1 MKNNNNAL
9 KLVTL
14 TLLLCSFGVQAQN
27 VSYQVD
33 RVFDGGTV
41 IGHIETDGTLGP
53 LSSGNIVSWS
63 FEAYDGAD
71 VVSIS
76 SASGGLQG
84 NAWTYLTATP
94 TSLSFDFDGA
104 EADDSV
110 ELIAFVGF
118 DGSVPFTASYNLLG
132 NFVGK
137 VEQFIHQFGTFPEN
151 GEHGIGS
158 PPREGSVVIARS
170 DQPLADCS
178 DPAVSLGEVLA
189 GFQAGFTAGSHTDVG
204 PAGEYFIALGG
215 EDRRGFVV
223 PEEIDSSRQCA
234 NDFILISG
242 YVGVPFARRDG
253 TTLTP
258 KEALDLATSGGNGFF
273 ATQRFEV
280 DNVLFEQMNT
290 TAKLAY
296 LPDGRRAAIVTSGI
310 ILEPGLLDVG
320 VHTAT
325 ITYGLDYDRDG
336 IVDREVPFSATF
348 TISEPEA
355 GSP

>member
-9 KLVTL
+9 KLVTV
-14 TLLLCSFGVQAQN
+14 TLLLCSFGAQAQN
-27 VSYQVD
+27 IVYQVD
-33 RVFDGGTV
+33 RAFDGGVV
-41 IGHIETDGTLGP
+41 IGSIETDGTLGT
-53 LSSGNIVSWS
+53 LGSGNIESWS

-84 NAWTYLTATP
+84 NAWKYLTATS

-104 EADDSV
+104 GADDAA

-137 VEQFIHQFGTFPEN
+137 VEQFIHQFGTPSGN

-158 PPREGSVVIARS
+158 LPREGSVVIARS

-178 DPAVSLGEVLA
+178 DPSVSLGEVLA

-204 PAGEYFIALGG
+204 PVGEYFIALGG
-215 EDRRGFVV
+215 EDSRGFIV

-234 NDFILISG
+234 NDFILVSG
-242 YVGVPFARRDG
+242 FIGVPFARRDG

-258 KEALDLATSGGNGFF
+258 KEALDLAASGGNGFF
-273 ATQRFEV
+273 AAQRFEV
-280 DNVLFEQMNT
+280 DGVLIEHMNT
-290 TAKLAY
+290 TAKLAS

-310 ILEPGLLDVG
+310 VLEPYSHGAG

-325 ITYGLDYDRDG
+325 ITYDLDFNRDG
-336 IVDREVPFSATF
+336 IVDREVPFRATF
-348 TISEPEA
+348 TISEPAA